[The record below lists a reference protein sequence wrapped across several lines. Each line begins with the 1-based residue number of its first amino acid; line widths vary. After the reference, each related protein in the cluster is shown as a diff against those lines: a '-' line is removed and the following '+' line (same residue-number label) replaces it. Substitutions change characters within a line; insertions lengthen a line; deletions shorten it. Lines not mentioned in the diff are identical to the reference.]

1 MSNIATHLANKNLT
15 VEKAAH
21 KAGMTPARF
30 RQVVDGAKAS
40 LGEMRGIAKALQVPV
55 SSLLERERETAAPI
69 KMLFRQTLGQ
79 RDTVEVASHVDVLSS
94 QVRDALSIARGLP
107 TDLAWLDL
115 FKGMQPTP
123 EAAAEFA
130 DLFRREFGGIDDLE
144 PFPNLAQVLASMGV
158 LLLFSR
164 DPSVEGVS
172 AIVDG
177 YAIMIVGRR
186 TFKPRMLFTVAH
198 ELGHLVAHHDRRS
211 EGYAHLDKEGDWS
224 HSPRRAEEKFADAF
238 ASAVLMPKHG
248 VLSALKVIRNHLQ
261 IENQPL
267 GAAEIAWIA
276 HLFHVSFEV
285 AARRF
290 EAFDLLPL
298 SGARAFYQRL
308 QDDFKN
314 PEKFAASVG
323 VPSRQD
329 LAIETTPTLVRSA
342 AAKVRAGELSL
353 GKAAE
358 LLNVPVSAIVVANSE
373 INA

>member
-1 MSNIATHLANKNLT
+1 MTNIAAHVVSRNLT
-15 VEKAAH
+15 MEKAAK
-21 KAGMTPARF
+21 KAGMTPERFEQVAGGAR
-30 RQVVDGAKAS
+30 AT

-55 SSLLERERETAAPI
+55 SSLMEREREAAEPI
-69 KMLFRQTLGQ
+69 KMLFRQTLEQ
-79 RDTVEVASHVDVLSS
+79 REAIEVASHVDVLSA
-94 QVRDALSIARGLP
+94 QVRDALSIARGLRS
-107 TDLAWLDL
+107 DLTWLDI
-115 FKGMQPTP
+115 FYGMEPTP
-123 EAAAEFA
+123 DNAFAFA
-130 DLFRREFGGIDDLE
+130 DMFRQKFGGIGDLE
-144 PFPNLAQVLASMGV
+144 PFPELARVLAALGV

-177 YAIMIVGRR
+177 HAIVIIGPR
-186 TFKPRMLFTVAH
+186 TFRPRMLFTVAH
-198 ELGHLVAHHDRRS
+198 ELGHLVAHHGHRDQ
-211 EGYAHLDKEGDWS
+211 GYAHLDKEADWS

-238 ASAVLMPKHG
+238 ASAVLLPQHG
-248 VLSALKVIRNHLQ
+248 VLSALKVVREHLG
-261 IENQPL
+261 ISNQPL

-290 EAFDLLPL
+290 ETFGLLPV

-314 PEKFAASVG
+314 PEKFAADVG
-323 VPSRQD
+323 VPARQE
-329 LAIETTPTLVRSA
+329 LVIETTPALMQSA
-342 AAKVRAGELSL
+342 AAKVRAGKLSL

-373 INA
+373 ITA